1 MFQSLSTFYITENLA
16 EKKVS
21 HHKSLVENDLPQVK
35 HKPTNS
41 EDFSNAKLL
50 RRTTKAKPYTNEQMA
65 THTSQRSPRQE
76 TQNLLPG
83 YAQ

>member
-1 MFQSLSTFYITENLA
+1 MSQSLSTFYITENLA
-16 EKKVS
+16 EKKIS

-41 EDFSNAKLL
+41 EEDFSNAKLL
-50 RRTTKAKPYTNEQMA
+50 RRTKAKPYTNEQMA

-83 YAQ
+83 CAQ